1 MNLLSLLLLAADL
14 YTVVSQPIERKV
26 NLPGEFTPYQSVA
39 IHARVTGFV
48 EEVKVDVGSN
58 VKKGDLLARLTAPEM
73 LAQRLAA
80 EARSSALESDRA
92 EAAAKLTAAQSTH
105 DRLTEA
111 SKTPGAIAKN
121 ELIQAAE
128 AVEAARARV
137 QSAGA
142 AIRAARAQV
151 RVLSELESYLNV
163 TAPFDGRI
171 TTRLAH
177 PGALVNGTGSTP
189 MFQLEQHARLRLLV
203 AVPEAFA
210 ASIPRGSRVAFTVAA
225 IPGEHFHGVV
235 ARVPNS
241 IDSKTRAMAVEMDV
255 ANPASRLAPGMYPT
269 VEWPVKRARSLLVPP
284 TAVVTTTER
293 TFVIR
298 VKDGRAEWVNV
309 SRGVPLK
316 DLLEVFGPLNAG
328 DHILRRASDEI
339 RDGSTVK

>member
-1 MNLLSLLLLAADL
+1 MNLLLSLLIAADL

-80 EARSSALESDRA
+80 EARTSALESDRT

-111 SKTPGAIAKN
+111 SKTPGAIARN

-128 AVEAARARV
+128 AVEAARAQV
-137 QSAGA
+137 KSAAA

-151 RVLSELESYLNV
+151 DVLSELERYLNV
-163 TAPFDGRI
+163 TAPFAGRI

-189 MFQLEQHARLRLLV
+189 LFQLEQHSRLRLLV
-203 AVPEAFA
+203 AVPEVFA
-210 ASIPRGSRVAFTVAA
+210 ASIPRGRVAFTVPAV
-225 IPGEHFHGVV
+225 PGERFHGTV

-241 IDSKTRAMAVEMDV
+241 IDSKSRTMAVEMDV
-255 ANPASRLAPGMYPT
+255 SNPGSRLAPGMYPT
-269 VEWPVKRARSLLVPP
+269 VEWPVKRSHSLLVPP
-284 TAVVTTTER
+284 AAVVTTTER

-298 VKDGRAEWVNV
+298 VKNGRAEWVNV
-309 SRGVPLK
+309 SRGSPLK
-316 DLLEVFGPLNAG
+316 DLLEVFGPLNPG
-328 DHILRRASDEI
+328 DQILRRASDEI
-339 RDGSTVK
+339 RDGSHVK